1 VPFLVNS
8 FCDADKETE
17 RREYGAPR
25 TSKRASRGISM
36 YRGDKG
42 IEELPAGSNDGSIEL
57 LITSPPMTG
66 DSAVGVAL
74 IWIALRWSRE
84 ARSFRTGL

>member
-1 VPFLVNS
+1 MPFLVNS

-25 TSKRASRGISM
+25 TSKRASRSFSM
-36 YRGDKG
+36 FIKENI
-42 IEELPAGSNDGSIEL
+42 IEGLPAGSNDGSIEL
-57 LITSPPMTG
+57 LITSPAMIG

-74 IWIALRWSRE
+74 IWIARRWRRDAGSIRI
-84 ARSFRTGL
+84 GL